1 MARLLPDLVNDYV
14 RATTGLEATAK
25 DFRTWHATV
34 LAAAALAETPEP
46 GQSKASRSARS
57 PAR

>member
-1 MARLLPDLVNDYV
+1 MLPDLVNDYV
-14 RATTGLEATAK
+14 RASTGLESTAK

-46 GQSKASRSARS
+46 GRPRPPASGRSRAR
-57 PAR
+57 

>member
-1 MARLLPDLVNDYV
+1 MLPELVNDYV
-14 RATTGLEATAK
+14 RETTGLEATAK

-46 GQSKASRSARS
+46 GGDEGVAQAGGRRAR
-57 PAR
+57 